1 MRKETITKGTQIS
14 TLSGY
19 MVATGFNGSIVYL
32 DEYETDEDGEAEKVG
47 DRMLTLAEIGHE
59 MKSVDGMNHNVI
71 WEEYSKDTEEDIIS
85 DALDHLITV
94 SSYKDIADH
103 AGMYANDYISSKYGS
118 ELDATEIDYLISE
131 TVDRFER
138 L

>member
-19 MVATGFNGSIVYL
+19 MVATGFNGTIVYL
-32 DEYETDEDGEAEKVG
+32 DEYETDEDGQEQKIGE
-47 DRMLTLAEIGHE
+47 RRLTLSEIAQE
-59 MKSVDGMNHNVI
+59 MKSVDGMNHKVI
-71 WEEYSKDTEEDIIS
+71 WEEYSEDMEEDIIS

-94 SSYKDIADH
+94 SSDKDIADY
-103 AGMYANDYISSKYGS
+103 AGMYANDYISSKYGT
-118 ELDATEIDYLISE
+118 ELNATEIDYLASE
-131 TVDRFER
+131 TVDRFDR

>member
-19 MVATGFNGSIVYL
+19 MVATGFNGTIVYL
-32 DEYETDEDGEAEKVG
+32 DEYETDEDGQEQKIGE
-47 DRMLTLAEIGHE
+47 RRLTLSEIAQE
-59 MKSVDGMNHNVI
+59 MKSVDGMNHKVI
-71 WEEYSKDTEEDIIS
+71 LEEYSEDMEEDIIS

-94 SSYKDIADH
+94 SSDKDIADY
-103 AGMYANDYISSKYGS
+103 AGMYANDYISSKYGT
-118 ELDATEIDYLISE
+118 ELNATEIDYLASE
-131 TVDRFER
+131 TVDRFDR